1 MKKHTPLYLV
11 VFGITVVILIMY
23 HFINTNYKSIHEDKK
38 QITYLTA
45 RILKNSKNK
54 LNKVSHLHFLN

>member
-38 QITYLTA
+38 N
-45 RILKNSKNK
+45 R
-54 LNKVSHLHFLN
+54 